1 MGQADQQVRALGR
14 GQPGEQ
20 GEAELARLDGF
31 ARGDQHPHQHLVGR
45 GRHRLLRRGEPAGV
59 PRRALGGGQ
68 SARGERPPRAL
79 DQPLRGLRGRA
90 RRFRQLRGQLAGGA
104 REAGVRPFDRGPRP
118 LGQAPSLRREQVVQH
133 GLAGERVAEDEAVAV
148 DRHDL
153 RVDGGPQPVDDR
165 SPVDVGDARQQLP
178 VEPAAQHRRGADHPP
193 GRRVEHPR
201 AARDRL
207 PQARGNP
214 GCELARRDP
223 HPVLTPQRA
232 RRDQAREQLL
242 DEERRAVAVG
252 AHEAGEPGG
261 RARRGEAGRHHPVD
275 VVLGQ
280 RPDADDRG
288 GVAALQPFEQLRGV
302 ALGPRG
308 RHAQHGLG
316 GQRVAQV
323 VEGGQGLRVGPV
335 QVLHHEHAA
344 PPVAVGAQEPHDG
357 LGQQERRVLGGL
369 DVLVAPPTRDEPSQ
383 VPAEPGERGGVGH
396 RRRAERPEERLDE
409 RAVGHRVGARHRA
422 PGEHRAAARGG
433 GFGGGGGQA
442 RLPRPRPGDQPDHA
456 TAARGH
462 RVDPL
467 PQRSHLGGAPDE
479 LRAEQRHALIL
490 MGMHWFSG

>member
-1 MGQADQQVRALGR
+1 M
-14 GQPGEQ
+14 PGSSSQ
-20 GEAELARLDGF
+20 SN
-31 ARGDQHPHQHLVGR
+31 
-45 GRHRLLRRGEPAGV
+45 RRPSIAAA
-59 PRRALGGGQ
+59 PITRRAVA
-68 SARGERPPRAL
+68 SSIPVRRAI
-79 DQPLRGLRGRA
+79 DS
-90 RRFRQLRGQLAGGA
+90 RRLAGT
-104 REAGVRPFDRGPRP
+104 AGR
-118 LGQAPSLRREQVVQH
+118 
-133 GLAGERVAEDEAVAV
+133 
-148 DRHDL
+148 
-153 RVDGGPQPVDDR
+153 
-165 SPVDVGDARQQLP
+165 
-178 VEPAAQHRRGADHPP
+178 
-193 GRRVEHPR
+193 
-201 AARDRL
+201 
-207 PQARGNP
+207 
-214 GCELARRDP
+214 ELARRHP
-223 HPVLTPQRA
+223 HPVLAPQRA

-316 GQRVAQV
+316 GQRVAEV
-323 VEGGQGLRVGPV
+323 VEGGEGLRVGPV

-442 RLPRPRPGDQPDHA
+442 RLARPRLGDQPDHA
-456 TAARGH
+456 AAARGH

-467 PQRSHLGGAPDE
+467 AQRGHLGGAPDQ
-479 LRAEQRHALIL
+479 LRAEQRHALI
-490 MGMHWFSG
+490 F